1 MAIQSY
7 VDDLTFKVT
16 THLKYQFNIL
26 HCVIY
31 LRTNSAQVIRYLRHG
46 RYAQVIICAGDI
58 SGGTEDISARI
69 FRRQRR
75 ETEDIK
81 ELGYDIE

>member
-7 VDDLTFKVT
+7 ADDLTFKVT
-16 THLKYQFNIL
+16 THLKYQFNIF

-46 RYAQVIICAGDI
+46 RCAQVIILR
-58 SGGTEDISARI
+58 S
-69 FRRQRR
+69 
-75 ETEDIK
+75 
-81 ELGYDIE
+81 